1 MHRISEKTGSR
12 HSYFFSYL
20 CTMDGTSSQWPR
32 SITSDTSHCVYTGCE
47 ILPFFKNF
55 LSATN
60 VFIKKVN
67 IRKSPYIILIEKK
80 KCSAR
85 AAVANNC
92 EFVLRRPVAR
102 SCYVHSNVAS
112 AVPLV
117 PKMRSCTPL
126 KNISNEDI
134 IAFFFFRHT

>member
-12 HSYFFSYL
+12 HSYFFNYL
-20 CTMDGTSSQWPR
+20 GTMDGTSSQWPR

-47 ILPFFKNF
+47 ILPFFSIF

-80 KCSAR
+80 NVVHVFI
-85 AAVANNC
+85 VANNC

-134 IAFFFFRHT
+134 IAFFFRHT